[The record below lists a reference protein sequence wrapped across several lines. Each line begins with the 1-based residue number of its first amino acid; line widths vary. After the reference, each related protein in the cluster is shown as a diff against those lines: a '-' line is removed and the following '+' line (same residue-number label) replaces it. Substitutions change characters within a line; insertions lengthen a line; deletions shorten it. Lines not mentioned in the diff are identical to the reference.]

1 MQVFRHAEAG
11 ELRMTSLS
19 LSINGMPEC
28 RIVVSTPDDEETERR
43 AAWLNEK
50 SRSPQGTGF

>member
-1 MQVFRHAEAG
+1 
-11 ELRMTSLS
+11 MTSLS